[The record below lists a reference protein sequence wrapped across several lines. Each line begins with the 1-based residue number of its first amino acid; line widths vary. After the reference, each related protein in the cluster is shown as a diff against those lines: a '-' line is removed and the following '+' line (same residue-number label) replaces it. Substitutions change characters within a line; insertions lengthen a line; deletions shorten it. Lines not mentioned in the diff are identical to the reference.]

1 MIVLLPSLRPAL
13 IVGIAARIRL
23 TAFVAAVVARHAF
36 AFAEDST
43 PTCQRQERTVGH
55 DKPGLVS

>member
-1 MIVLLPSLRPAL
+1 MSAVPPENLRWAL
-13 IVGIAARIRL
+13 VSRRELGL